1 MAAYLGKGTHDLF
14 PGISGRNPELTGRRG
29 NMICTVCPKG
39 CIMQVERVPFSVS
52 GNQCDRGEFFAEQEL
67 ESPKRVVTAIVK
79 AGDSIVPVRT
89 DRPVDKADI
98 FKVMK
103 AVKRITAETP
113 VVPGQVVASDIAGTG
128 ADLVATWYA

>member
-1 MAAYLGKGTHDLF
+1 
-14 PGISGRNPELTGRRG
+14 
-29 NMICTVCPKG
+29 
-39 CIMQVERVPFSVS
+39 MQVERVPFSVS
-52 GNQCDRGEFFAEQEL
+52 GNQCDRGEFFAKQEL

-103 AVKRITAETP
+103 AVKRVKAGTP